1 MNKSS
6 TTTSKR
12 PLSGANVQSKKGLGT
27 IKSLGRTLSGKK
39 RSYLLGK

>member
-6 TTTSKR
+6 TTIKR
-12 PLSGANVQSKKGLGT
+12 PLSGVNIQSKKGLTT